1 MKKSFLFLIS
11 FLFLLSVSSFGQSRE
26 YEIGSSNLMQRPPN
40 GGFFDY
46 SDPTAINIKVA
57 VWGFVRYPGR
67 YIIPEYSDVLDLISY
82 AGGPTDYAHLDDLR
96 IYRILPDS
104 TQTMIKFNV
113 DDIWWGDSLSTKTID
128 LPKLKA
134 GDILSVPGSQK
145 YYTRDWIMMGVS
157 ILSVMI
163 SLAILLTK

>member
-1 MKKSFLFLIS
+1 MKKSFLFLIVFS
-11 FLFLLSVSSFGQSRE
+11 FLFNISSFAQSRE
-26 YEIGSSNLMQRPPN
+26 YEIGSQNPNIQRYN
-40 GGFFDY
+40 GGFYDY

-57 VWGFVRYPGR
+57 VWGFVKYPGR
-67 YIIPEYSDVLDLISY
+67 YVIPEYSDVLDLISY

-113 DDIWWGDSLSTKTID
+113 DDIWWGDSLSTRSVN
-128 LPKLKA
+128 LPKLEA

>member
-1 MKKSFLFLIS
+1 MKKV
-11 FLFLLSVSSFGQSRE
+11 FLLSFIISLAFSSLVFGQSGE
-26 YEIGSSNLMQRPPN
+26 YRIGSYNPNIQRYN
-40 GGFFDY
+40 GGYYDY
-46 SDPTAINIKVA
+46 SDPTDINIEVS

-67 YIIPEYSDVLDLISY
+67 YVVPQETDVLDLISY
-82 AGGPTDYAHLDDLR
+82 AGGPTDYAHLDNLR
-96 IYRILPDS
+96 LYRILPDS
-104 TQTMIKFNV
+104 TQVMLKFDV
-113 DDIWWGDSLSTKTID
+113 EDIWWGDSLSTKVAH
-128 LPKLKA
+128 LPRLHA

>member
-1 MKKSFLFLIS
+1 MKKSLLFLILIS
-11 FLFLLSVSSFGQSRE
+11 LLFSVSSLAQSRD
-26 YEIGSSNLMQRPPN
+26 YEIGASNPNAQRYN
-40 GGFFDY
+40 GGFYDF
-46 SDPTAINIKVA
+46 SDPTSINIKVA

-67 YIIPEYSDVLDLISY
+67 YVIPQYSDVLDLISY

-113 DDIWWGDSLSTKTID
+113 YDIWWGDSLSTKIVHY
-128 LPKLKA
+128 PKLHA

-157 ILSVMI
+157 IISVMI

>member
-1 MKKSFLFLIS
+1 MVKKSLFVLILFIS
-11 FLFLLSVSSFGQSRE
+11 FSSISFGQSRD
-26 YEIGSSNLMQRPPN
+26 YEIGSFNPQMQRYN
-40 GGFFDY
+40 GGYYDY
-46 SDPTAINIKVA
+46 SDPTNVNIKVS
-57 VWGFVRYPGR
+57 VWGFVRYPGK
-67 YIIPEYSDVLDLISY
+67 YVVPIDTDVLDLLSY

-96 IYRILPDS
+96 LYRILPDS
-104 TQTMIKFNV
+104 TQQMIKFDV
-113 DDIWWGDSLSTKTID
+113 DAIWWGDSLTTEKVN
-128 LPKLKA
+128 LPKLQP

>member
-1 MKKSFLFLIS
+1 MLKKFTTFI
-11 FLFLLSVSSFGQSRE
+11 FCTVIFTSVVFSQSHD
-26 YEIGSSNLMQRPPN
+26 YQIGSYNPQLQRYN
-40 GGFFDY
+40 GGYYDY
-46 SDPTAINIKVA
+46 SDPTDVNIKVS

-67 YIIPEYSDVLDLISY
+67 YVVPEDTDVLDLLSY
-82 AGGPTDYAHLDDLR
+82 AGGPTDYAHLDNLR
-96 IYRILPDS
+96 LYRILPDS
-104 TQTMIKFNV
+104 TQTMLKFDV
-113 DDIWWGDSLSTKTID
+113 EDIWWGDSLHSKKII
-128 LPKLKA
+128 LPTLQP